1 MKNRLL
7 PRLTRHVRAV
17 ILAALCALP
26 LCGIT
31 VFAAE
36 EGAPDLPRAAETQDP
51 AAVTDMAPAPARSEP
66 ELYPAD
72 VQTIIDGDMR
82 QIVKTYS
89 LAPEQNPADIPRDS
103 FERGG
108 WRYSLTDITEKRISG
123 TDIRPHIETVEITTD
138 TKDLNA
144 IIKLLSPTLDYE
156 DEDGYAGL
164 LTLDLSTVKC
174 EEAGYKS
181 SSYTVTATR
190 EYPHLSTNDLSLIPK
205 TISENGRTLSLEDVA
220 WEAQQTVNVDYDEL
234 PYSYRA
240 VAKYTASASKTVA
253 AGYVTA
259 ADYVGEVARTSAGE
273 TIYAAYFV
281 GKEIDPL
288 TPKPAQGGTPINLAP
303 FIFAALGLAALLG
316 GSLAFF
322 FLRPNVKI
330 YAISEGKYALA
341 AKGKISAKSPAIDLT
356 PLEGRS
362 DGGRFELEIK
372 RFAARSLSGKTV
384 EARCGPV
391 SLKHQIAYEGN
402 AYRIEADFS
411 AKAIRAI
418 Y

>member
-1 MKNRLL
+1 ML
-7 PRLTRHVRAV
+7 AV
-17 ILAALCALP
+17 LFVLP

-36 EGAPDLPRAAETQDP
+36 EGSPDLPQAAESQEPALP
-51 AAVTDMAPAPARSEP
+51 AAITDMAVTPARNEP
-66 ELYPAD
+66 EKLYPTD
-72 VQTIIDGDMR
+72 VQTIMDGDTR
-82 QIVKTYS
+82 QIVKTYT

-103 FERGG
+103 FERNG
-108 WRYSLTDITEKRISG
+108 WRYSLTDITEKRISS
-123 TDIRPHIETVEITTD
+123 TDVRAHVETVEISTD

-144 IIKLLSPTLDYE
+144 IIKLLSPALDYQG
-156 DEDGYAGL
+156 EDGYAGL

-174 EEAGYKS
+174 KEAGYKS

-190 EYPHLSTNDLSLIPK
+190 EYPHLSANDLSLIPK

-240 VAKYTASASKTVA
+240 VAKYAASASKTVA
-253 AGYVTA
+253 AGYVTT

-273 TIYAAYFV
+273 TIYAAYFL
-281 GKEIDPL
+281 GTETSPPH
-288 TPKPAQGGTPINLAP
+288 PKPALTPGISARGGAPLSSAP
-303 FIFAALGLAALLG
+303 FILAALGLAALLG
-316 GSLAFF
+316 GPLAFF

-341 AKGKISAKSPAIDLT
+341 AKGKISAKSPVIDLT

-372 RFAARSLSGKTV
+372 RLAAKSLSGKTV
-384 EARCGPV
+384 EAKCGPV

-411 AKAIRAI
+411 AQTIRAV